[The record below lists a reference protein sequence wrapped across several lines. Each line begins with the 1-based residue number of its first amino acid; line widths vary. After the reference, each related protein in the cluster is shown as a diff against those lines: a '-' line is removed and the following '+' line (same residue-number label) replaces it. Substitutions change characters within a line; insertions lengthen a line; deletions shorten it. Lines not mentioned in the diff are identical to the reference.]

1 MRIYDDRWLM
11 GTEFYKVNRW
21 IFDLRSRN
29 ELRGFGWY
37 SWKPYVILYLISD
50 IELTQVEYGSRES
63 ERNDKTI
70 VLWTDADTYPIADL
84 TPLYEQCRK
93 DGGIM
98 LFAAEGCVQGAWTK
112 RSCGMKA
119 MACDTEG
126 YRRSQHAVG
135 RFMLFEAGNYRA
147 KQFLMEW
154 QTYLLNPACV
164 GLEPSPDEYP
174 EYVEHRPDQ
183 SILGNLAH
191 KYGLKLYRE
200 ADGFGDGSQ
209 RDREIFGTLFNQ
221 IGQYDKPKSME
232 GSRFQKCIT
241 HTASTGKITSSV
253 SMFDDGLLPPE
264 ECGVGNLLE
273 VGAYEPT
280 EISNS
285 RLLIECGWD
294 ATLIEFSPAYA
305 GKRPGESLRR

>member
-1 MRIYDDRWLM
+1 MRKIYATFSGAQYNETTQRIVEDAPGFGVDEVRIYDDRWLL
-11 GTEFYKVNRW
+11 GTEFYEINRW

-29 ELRGFGWY
+29 EHRGFGWY
-37 SWKPYVILYLISD
+37 AFKPFVILD
-50 IELTQVEYGSRES
+50 AIEW
-63 ERNDKTI
+63 I
-70 VLWTDADTYPIADL
+70 VDEMEDRTGVRGFRDGNWPIILWTDADTYPIADL

-112 RSCGMKA
+112 RSCMKA
-119 MACDTEG
+119 MACDTEN

-154 QTYLLNPACV
+154 QTYLLNPACI

-174 EYVEHRPDQ
+174 EYIEHRSDQ

-200 ADGFGDGSQ
+200 ADGFGDGSH
-209 RDREIFGTLFNQ
+209 RDREIFGTVFKQ
-221 IGQYDKPKSME
+221 IGCYDKPKSME
-232 GSRFQKCIT
+232 GSRFRN
-241 HTASTGKITSSV
+241 V
-253 SMFDDGLLPPE
+253 
-264 ECGVGNLLE
+264 
-273 VGAYEPT
+273 
-280 EISNS
+280 
-285 RLLIECGWD
+285 
-294 ATLIEFSPAYA
+294 
-305 GKRPGESLRR
+305 

>member
-1 MRIYDDRWLM
+1 MRRIYCTFSGSMYNETTQRIVEDAPGFGVDEVRIYDDRWLI
-11 GTEFYKVNRW
+11 GTEFYKLNRW

-29 ELRGFGWY
+29 EHRGFGWY
-37 SWKPYVILYLISD
+37 SFKPYVILSELNRIEHCITSD
-50 IELTQVEYGSRES
+50 LSTPDDGSNFEYDLHALTDQKPV
-63 ERNDKTI
+63 

-84 TPLYEQCRK
+84 TPLYEQCHK

-112 RSCGMKA
+112 RSCMKA
-119 MACDTEG
+119 MACDTG
-126 YRRSQHAVG
+126 DYRRSQHAVG

-154 QTYLLNPACV
+154 QTYLLNPACI

-174 EYVEHRPDQ
+174 EYVEHRSDQ

-209 RDREIFGTLFNQ
+209 RDRQIFGTVFKQ

-232 GSRFQKCIT
+232 GSRYRN
-241 HTASTGKITSSV
+241 V
-253 SMFDDGLLPPE
+253 
-264 ECGVGNLLE
+264 
-273 VGAYEPT
+273 
-280 EISNS
+280 
-285 RLLIECGWD
+285 
-294 ATLIEFSPAYA
+294 
-305 GKRPGESLRR
+305 

>member
-1 MRIYDDRWLM
+1 MRRIYCTFSGRQYDETTQRIVEDAPKFGVDEVRIYDDRWLL

-29 ELRGFGWY
+29 EHRGFGWY
-37 SWKPYVILYLISD
+37 SFKPYVILQEMERALID
-50 IELTQVEYGSRES
+50 GAVIDGDPPGT
-63 ERNDKTI
+63 DTI

-112 RSCGMKA
+112 RSCMKA
-119 MACDTEG
+119 MACDTDG

-154 QTYLLNPACV
+154 QTYLLNPACI

-174 EYVEHRPDQ
+174 EYVEHRSDQ

-209 RDREIFGTLFNQ
+209 RDREIFGTVFKQ

-232 GSRFQKCIT
+232 GSRYRN
-241 HTASTGKITSSV
+241 V
-253 SMFDDGLLPPE
+253 
-264 ECGVGNLLE
+264 
-273 VGAYEPT
+273 
-280 EISNS
+280 
-285 RLLIECGWD
+285 
-294 ATLIEFSPAYA
+294 
-305 GKRPGESLRR
+305 

>member
-1 MRIYDDRWLM
+1 MRRIYCTFSGKQYDETTQRIVEDAPKFGVDEVRVYDDRWLL

-29 ELRGFGWY
+29 EHRGFGWY
-37 SWKPYVILYLISD
+37 SFKPFVILQEMSRYAREVTADLVACDGHGYTSD
-50 IELTQVEYGSRES
+50 EPPPI
-63 ERNDKTI
+63 I
-70 VLWTDADTYPIADL
+70 LWTDADTFPIADL

-112 RSCGMKA
+112 RSCMKA
-119 MACDTEG
+119 MACDTED

-135 RFMLFEAGNYRA
+135 RFMLFEAGNYLA

-154 QTYLLNPACV
+154 QTYLLNPACI

-174 EYVEHRPDQ
+174 EYVEHRSDQ

-200 ADGFGDGSQ
+200 ADEFGDGSQ
-209 RDREIFGTLFNQ
+209 RDREIFGTLFKQ

-232 GSRFQKCIT
+232 GSRYRN
-241 HTASTGKITSSV
+241 V
-253 SMFDDGLLPPE
+253 
-264 ECGVGNLLE
+264 
-273 VGAYEPT
+273 
-280 EISNS
+280 
-285 RLLIECGWD
+285 
-294 ATLIEFSPAYA
+294 
-305 GKRPGESLRR
+305 

>member
-1 MRIYDDRWLM
+1 VRRIYCTFSGHQYDETTQRIVEDAPRFGVDEVRIYDDRWLM
-11 GTEFYKVNRW
+11 EQEFYKVNRW

-29 ELRGFGWY
+29 EHRGFGWY
-37 SWKPYVILYLISD
+37 SWKPFVILQ
-50 IELTQVEYGSRES
+50 ELQACENMAAEYGHHMP
-63 ERNDKTI
+63 DDI
-70 VLWTDADTYPIADL
+70 ILWTDADTFPIADL

-112 RSCGMKA
+112 RSCMKA
-119 MACDTEG
+119 MACDTED

-174 EYVEHRPDQ
+174 EYVEHRSDQ

-209 RDREIFGTLFNQ
+209 RDREIFGTVFKQ
-221 IGQYDKPKSME
+221 IGQYDKVKSTE
-232 GSRFQKCIT
+232 GSRYRN
-241 HTASTGKITSSV
+241 V
-253 SMFDDGLLPPE
+253 
-264 ECGVGNLLE
+264 
-273 VGAYEPT
+273 
-280 EISNS
+280 
-285 RLLIECGWD
+285 
-294 ATLIEFSPAYA
+294 
-305 GKRPGESLRR
+305 

>member
-1 MRIYDDRWLM
+1 MRRIYCTFSGKQYDETTQRIVEDAPGFGVDEVRIYDDRWLLS
-11 GTEFYKVNRW
+11 TEFYKVNRW

-29 ELRGFGWY
+29 EHRGFGWY
-37 SWKPYVILYLISD
+37 SWKPFVILHALD
-50 IELTQVEYGSRES
+50 RA
-63 ERNDKTI
+63 TI
-70 VLWTDADTYPIADL
+70 QWLQSPPADPPIILWSDADTFPIGDL

-112 RSCGMKA
+112 RSCMKA
-119 MACDTEG
+119 MACDTEE

-154 QTYLLNPACV
+154 QTYLLNPECV

-174 EYVEHRPDQ
+174 EYVEHRSDQ

-209 RDREIFGTLFNQ
+209 RDREIFGTVFKQ
-221 IGQYDKPKSME
+221 VGQYDKPKSME
-232 GSRFQKCIT
+232 GSRYRN
-241 HTASTGKITSSV
+241 V
-253 SMFDDGLLPPE
+253 
-264 ECGVGNLLE
+264 
-273 VGAYEPT
+273 
-280 EISNS
+280 
-285 RLLIECGWD
+285 
-294 ATLIEFSPAYA
+294 
-305 GKRPGESLRR
+305 